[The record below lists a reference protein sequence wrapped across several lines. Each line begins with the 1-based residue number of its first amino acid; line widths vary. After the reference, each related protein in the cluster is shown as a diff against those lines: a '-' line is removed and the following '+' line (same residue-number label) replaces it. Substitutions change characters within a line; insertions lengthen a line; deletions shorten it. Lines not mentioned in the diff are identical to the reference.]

1 MLETSKLT
9 FIAAFTSVCNTLCE
23 RMSHAVCRQVHAQRQ
38 HLGHRHLLGLVQVV
52 PLPRGGVLIVKH
64 RLLRGWLGRVP
75 LTDCAGLL
83 VYHHIAGLFAAQVRL
98 RSLAPRRAVT
108 GKGFVREKV
117 IV

>member
-1 MLETSKLT
+1 
-9 FIAAFTSVCNTLCE
+9 
-23 RMSHAVCRQVHAQRQ
+23 
-38 HLGHRHLLGLVQVV
+38 
-52 PLPRGGVLIVKH
+52 
-64 RLLRGWLGRVP
+64 LRGWLGRVP
-75 LTDCAGLL
+75 LTDRAGLL